1 MAATIR
7 CELKCGTSF
16 VDFHFGKTKE
26 GVMKDKEK
34 HLTEYTLDPEN
45 WESMKA
51 LGHRMLDDM
60 MAHLQDIRSQSFTM
74 PTDRAIRDVCTPLTL
89 EGEGEEKVYKVFLK
103 NILPYAGSNKS
114 PRFWGVVAGT
124 GSPYGM
130 LAELLRGGVNGAAEG
145 LDCGGYLH
153 RQVIDWIKEMLG
165 YPEEAGGIL
174 VSGGSEANFTGL
186 AVARNAKAVVDIK
199 SQGVQGLPQKMTLY
213 VSDQGHES
221 LERCVELLGL
231 GNEALRR
238 IPTNDEYQI
247 RLDTLR
253 ETIEEDRRQG
263 HQPFCV
269 IGCAG
274 TTNSGAFDDLSVL
287 ANLCKEENLW
297 LHVDGAFGAWVRL
310 SDTHNQ
316 LVSGMERADSLAVDL
331 HKWMY
336 MPYGIGCTLV
346 KDKLAHYSTFVY
358 GHEAQYLKTGM
369 GYVEDQL
376 YNPHHLALPL
386 SRSFPSLI
394 AYMLLRAHG
403 KNKYKRLIQQNIDQI
418 SYLAELIE
426 KEPDMEITAPVASN
440 VVCFRYRPKGLGE
453 RELEELNMMINRDL
467 NNISFWMISD
477 TTIRGRYMLRAC
489 NVNHRS
495 QRKDFEYLVEEVKE
509 IGERNLSQVKKST

>member
-1 MAATIR
+1 M
-7 CELKCGTSF
+7 E
-16 VDFHFGKTKE
+16 H
-26 GVMKDKEK
+26 KEK
-34 HLTEYTLDPEN
+34 HPTEYTLDPED
-45 WESMKA
+45 WERMIT
-51 LGHRMLDDM
+51 LGHKMLGDM
-60 MAHLQDIRSQSFTM
+60 MAHFRDIRSQSFAM
-74 PTDRAIRDVCTPLTL
+74 AGEEVMQGICTPLTL
-89 EGEGEEKVYKVFLK
+89 EGEGEEKVYEVFLK
-103 NILPYAGSNKS
+103 SVLPHVGSNKN

-130 LAELLRGGVNGAAEG
+130 LAELLRGGVNSAAEG

-153 RQVIDWIKEMLG
+153 RQFIDWIKEMLG
-165 YPEEAGGIL
+165 YPMEAGGIL
-174 VSGGSEANFTGL
+174 VGGGSEANFTGL

-199 SQGVQGLPQKMTLY
+199 SQGVQSVPQKMTLY

-231 GNEALRR
+231 GNEALRWV
-238 IPTNDEYQI
+238 PTNDECQI
-247 RLDTLR
+247 SLDILK
-253 ETIEEDRRQG
+253 ETIEGDRREG
-263 HQPFCV
+263 HHPFCV

-274 TTNSGAFDDLSVL
+274 TTNSGAFDDLNAL
-287 ANLCKEENLW
+287 ADLCKEENLW
-297 LHVDGAFGAWVRL
+297 LHVDGAFGAWVKL
-310 SDTHNQ
+310 SDTHTQ
-316 LVSGMERADSLAVDL
+316 LVNGMERADSLAVDL

-346 KDKLAHYSTFVY
+346 KNRLAHYSTFVY
-358 GHEAQYLKTGM
+358 GHEAQYLKSGM
-369 GYVEDQL
+369 EYVKDQL

-403 KNKYKRLIQQNIDQI
+403 KNTYRRLIQQNIDQI
-418 SYLAELIE
+418 NYLAELIE

-440 VVCFRYRPKGLGE
+440 IVCFRYKPRGLGE
-453 RELEELNMMINRDL
+453 KEVEKLNMLINRDL

-495 QRKDFEYLVEEVKE
+495 QRKDFEYLVEKVKE
-509 IGERNLSQVKKST
+509 IGERNFSQVRNSI

>member
-1 MAATIR
+1 MVATTR
-7 CELKCGTSF
+7 SELKCRTSF
-16 VDFHFGKTKE
+16 VDLDFDKMKE
-26 GVMKDKEK
+26 EVMEDKET
-34 HLTEYTLDPEN
+34 HLTEYTLDPDD
-45 WESMKA
+45 WERMQA
-51 LGHRMLDDM
+51 LGHKMVDDM
-60 MAHLQDIRSQSFTM
+60 MAHLQNVGSHSFGMPDEDIIK
-74 PTDRAIRDVCTPLTL
+74 AICTPLTR
-89 EGEGEEKVYKVFLK
+89 EGEGEEKVYEVFLK
-103 NILPYAGSNKS
+103 NILPYAGSNKN
-114 PRFWGVVAGT
+114 PRFWGVVGGT

-153 RQVIDWIKEMLG
+153 RQAIDWIKELLN

-186 AVARNAKAVVDIK
+186 AVARNAKAVIDIK
-199 SQGVQGLPQKMTLY
+199 SQGLQGVPRKMTLY

-221 LERCVELLGL
+221 LERCVELLGF
-231 GNEALRR
+231 GNEALRW

-247 RLDTLR
+247 RLDILR
-253 ETIEEDRRQG
+253 ETIQRDRKKG
-263 HQPFCV
+263 HHPFCV

-274 TTNSGAFDDLSVL
+274 TTNSGAFDDLNAL
-287 ANLCKEENLW
+287 ADICKEENLW

-316 LVSGMERADSLAVDL
+316 LVNGMERADSLAVDL

-358 GHEAQYLKTGM
+358 GHEAQYLKSGM
-369 GYVEDQL
+369 DNVKDQL
-376 YNPHHLALPL
+376 CNPHNLALPL

-403 KNKYKRLIQQNIDQI
+403 KEKYSRLIQQNIDQI
-418 SYLAELIE
+418 NYLAELIA

-440 VVCFRYRPKGLGE
+440 IVCFRYKPKGLRE
-453 RELEELNMMINRDL
+453 EELEKLNMMINRDL

-477 TTIRGRYMLRAC
+477 TTIRGKYMLRAC

-495 QRKDFEYLVEEVKE
+495 QRKDFEYLVEKVKE
-509 IGERNLSQVKKST
+509 IGDRNLSQVKKST